1 MGTKESIALSAFIS
15 WQWLAHI
22 PVHAWEWKGKCGIT
36 KSTISTCTFIK
47 GDGALPG
54 EIRDHIDDMIKQ
66 ETFIQLI

>member
-1 MGTKESIALSAFIS
+1 
-15 WQWLAHI
+15 
-22 PVHAWEWKGKCGIT
+22 VHAWEWKGKCGIT

-66 ETFIQLI
+66 EAFIQLI

>member
-1 MGTKESIALSAFIS
+1 MAMAGARPSAC
-15 WQWLAHI
+15 LG
-22 PVHAWEWKGKCGIT
+22 WKGKCGIT

-47 GDGALPG
+47 GDGALRG